1 MRRMPVTDAF
11 FLLNETRE
19 TPMHVGGVNLY
30 TLPEGVDEQAFLREL
45 GELLRQDGEM
55 RRPFGE
61 RLQMGPLGVAGPVGW
76 EHDSQL
82 DLDYHVRHSA
92 LPRPGRY
99 RELFGLVSRLH
110 STLLD
115 RSRPLWEMHLI
126 EGLQNRQFATYIKA
140 HHCAID
146 GVGAMHLTNSMLSPD
161 PQAHSLH
168 SPFSRAAEEAYR
180 ARLASEGARPQRR
193 PEPAPEDL
201 RAVADLLKQQFDAAG
216 NVAGALRRYADVWF
230 GRGGKLSVPWRSV
243 PRTHFNTA
251 VSGARRF
258 VAQSWPFERVYAV
271 AKAFDGTLND
281 AVLAMCAGALRRHL
295 LAEGD
300 LPGESLKAMA
310 PISLRAEGDMDSA
323 NAIGFLTADLATQIE
338 DPAARLRAIQA
349 SMRAGKQQLAGMS
362 RREVE
367 LYTILTQGPMLLST
381 VLGLGS
387 RFPAFSTVIS
397 NVPGP
402 RQTMYWN
409 GARLEGIYPASI
421 PFHGFAVNFTLVSY
435 AKSLDFGIVA
445 CRRSVP
451 HVQRL
456 IDYLEEA
463 LVELEDAA
471 GLRRSKTRKVPVR
484 RVAKSPPA
492 ARKTP
497 AKARKAPAE
506 ARTTAPRAG
515 KS

>member
-30 TLPEGVDEQAFLREL
+30 TLPRGANEQDFLQEL
-45 GELLRQDGEM
+45 GNLLRQECEM

-61 RLQMGPLGVAGPVGW
+61 RLRIGPLGAAGPVAW
-76 EHDSQL
+76 EQDGQL

-99 RELFGLVSRLH
+99 RELFALVSRLH

-126 EGLQNRQFATYIKA
+126 EGLQKRQFATYIKA

-146 GVGAMHLTNSMLSPD
+146 GIGAMHLTNSMLSENPR
-161 PQAHSLH
+161 ARSTV
-168 SPFSRAAEEAYR
+168 SPFSREAMDAYK
-180 ARLASEGARPQRR
+180 ARLASAGSRR
-193 PEPAPEDL
+193 QPRAEPPAHADL
-201 RAVADLLKQQFDAAG
+201 QAVAELLKMQFDAAG
-216 NVAGALRRYADVWF
+216 NVGAALRRYTDVWF
-230 GRGGKLSVPWRSV
+230 GRGGALSVPWRQV

-258 VAQSWPFERVYAV
+258 VAQSWPFERVRAV

-300 LPGESLKAMA
+300 LPAQSLKAMA
-310 PISLRAEGDMDSA
+310 PISLREDGDVDSA
-323 NAIGFLTADLATQIE
+323 NAIGFITADLATHIE
-338 DPAARLRAIQA
+338 DPVERLRAIQT

-367 LYTILTQGPMLLST
+367 LYTILTQGPMALTT
-381 VLGLGS
+381 VMGLGS

-402 RQTMYWN
+402 RKTMYWN

-421 PFHGFAVNFTLVSY
+421 PFHGFAVNITLVSY
-435 AKSLDFGIVA
+435 AQSLDFGIVA

-456 IDYLEEA
+456 IDYIEDA

-471 GLRRSKTRKVPVR
+471 GMRAESTPVR
-484 RVAKSPPA
+484 RKKKP
-492 ARKTP
+492 
-497 AKARKAPAE
+497 
-506 ARTTAPRAG
+506 
-515 KS
+515 

>member
-30 TLPEGVDEQAFLREL
+30 TLPRGVNEQDFLQEL
-45 GELLRQDGEM
+45 GDLLRQECEM

-61 RLQMGPLGVAGPVGW
+61 RLRMGPLGAAGPVGW
-76 EHDSQL
+76 EHDDQL

-92 LPRPGRY
+92 LPGPGRY
-99 RELFGLVSRLH
+99 RELFSLVSRLH

-126 EGLQNRQFATYIKA
+126 EGLQKRQFATYIKA

-146 GVGAMHLTNSMLSPD
+146 GVGAMHLTNSMLSENPRERS
-161 PQAHSLH
+161 AV
-168 SPFSRAAEEAYR
+168 SPFSREAMDAYK
-180 ARLASEGARPQRR
+180 ARLTAGGRR
-193 PEPAPEDL
+193 GGRHEAPAHADL
-201 RAVADLLKQQFDAAG
+201 QAVAELLKQQFDAAG
-216 NVAGALRRYADVWF
+216 NVAGALRRYTDVWF
-230 GRGGKLSVPWRSV
+230 GRGGALSVPWRQV
-243 PRTHFNTA
+243 PRTHFNTT

-258 VAQSWPFERVYAV
+258 VAQSWPFDRVRAV

-300 LPGESLKAMA
+300 LPAQSLKAMA
-310 PISLRAEGDMDSA
+310 PISLREEGDVDSS
-323 NAIGFLTADLATQIE
+323 NAIGFITADLATQIE
-338 DPAARLRAIQA
+338 DPVARLRAIQT
-349 SMRAGKQQLAGMS
+349 SMRAGKKQLSGMS

-367 LYTILTQGPMLLST
+367 LYTILTQGPMALAT

-402 RQTMYWN
+402 RKTMYWN

-421 PFHGFAVNFTLVSY
+421 PFHGFAVNITLVSY

-456 IDYLEEA
+456 IDYIEEA

-471 GLRRSKTRKVPVR
+471 GLSAAASKPAR
-484 RVAKSPPA
+484 RVS
-492 ARKTP
+492 R
-497 AKARKAPAE
+497 R
-506 ARTTAPRAG
+506 
-515 KS
+515 

>member
-30 TLPEGVDEQAFLREL
+30 TLPRGVNEQDFLREL
-45 GELLRQDGEM
+45 GELLRQECEM

-61 RLQMGPLGVAGPVGW
+61 RLRMGPLGAAGPVGW
-76 EHDSQL
+76 EQDGQL

-99 RELFGLVSRLH
+99 RELFALVSRLH

-126 EGLQNRQFATYIKA
+126 EGLQKRQFATYIKA

-146 GVGAMHLTNSMLSPD
+146 GVGAMHLTNSMLSESPRE
-161 PQAHSLH
+161 HSAV
-168 SPFSRAAEEAYR
+168 SPFSRQAAEAYKV
-180 ARLASEGARPQRR
+180 RLAATGRR
-193 PEPAPEDL
+193 ASRAEPPANADL
-201 RAVADLLKQQFDAAG
+201 QAVAELFKMQFDAAG
-216 NVAGALRRYADVWF
+216 NVAGALRRYTDVWF
-230 GRGGKLSVPWRSV
+230 GRGGALSVPWRQV
-243 PRTHFNTA
+243 PRTHFNTT

-258 VAQSWPFERVYAV
+258 VAQSWPFDRVRAV
-271 AKAFDGTLND
+271 AKAFGGTLND
-281 AVLAMCAGALRRHL
+281 AVLAMCSGALRRHL
-295 LAEGD
+295 LDEGD
-300 LPGESLKAMA
+300 LPAQSLKAMA
-310 PISLRAEGDMDSA
+310 PISLREDGDVDSA
-323 NAIGFLTADLATQIE
+323 NAIGFITADLATHIA
-338 DPAARLRAIQA
+338 DPEERLRAIQT
-349 SMRAGKQQLAGMS
+349 SMRAGKKQLAGMS

-367 LYTILTQGPMLLST
+367 LYTILTQGPMALAT
-381 VLGLGS
+381 VLGLGA

-402 RQTMYWN
+402 RKTMYWN

-421 PFHGFAVNFTLVSY
+421 PFHGFAVNITLVSY
-435 AKSLDFGIVA
+435 AQSLDFGIVA

-456 IDYLEEA
+456 IDYIEEA

-471 GLRRSKTRKVPVR
+471 GI
-484 RVAKSPPA
+484 
-492 ARKTP
+492 
-497 AKARKAPAE
+497 
-506 ARTTAPRAG
+506 RTALRAG
-515 KS
+515 RRAKKP

>member
-30 TLPEGVDEQAFLREL
+30 TLPRGVDEQEFLREL
-45 GELLRQDGEM
+45 GELLRQDCEM

-61 RLQMGPLGVAGPVGW
+61 RLRMGPLGAAGPAGW
-76 EHDSQL
+76 EQDAQL

-99 RELFGLVSRLH
+99 RELFSLVSRLH

-126 EGLQNRQFATYIKA
+126 EGLQKRQFATYIKA

-146 GVGAMHLTNSMLSPD
+146 GVGAMHLTNSMLSASARERSTD
-161 PQAHSLH
+161 
-168 SPFSRAAEEAYR
+168 SPFSRAAADAYR
-180 ARLASEGARPQRR
+180 ARLAGNGHRSPHEE
-193 PEPAPEDL
+193 EPAPQDL
-201 RAVADLLKQQFDAAG
+201 LAVADFLKQQFDTAG
-216 NVAGALRRYADVWF
+216 NVAGALRRYKDVWF
-230 GRGGKLSVPWRSV
+230 GRGGALSVPWRHV
-243 PRTHFNTA
+243 PRTHFNTT

-258 VAQSWPFERVYAV
+258 VAQSWPFERVRAV
-271 AKAFDGTLND
+271 AKALDGTLND

-300 LPGESLKAMA
+300 LPAESLKAMA
-310 PISLRAEGDMDSA
+310 PISLRAEGDVDSS
-323 NAIGFLTADLATQIE
+323 NAIGFITADLATHIE
-338 DPAARLRAIQA
+338 DPAERFHAIQH

-367 LYTILTQGPMLLST
+367 LYTILTQGPMALAT

-402 RQTMYWN
+402 RQRMYWN

-421 PFHGFAVNFTLVSY
+421 PFHGFAVNITLVSY
-435 AKSLDFGIVA
+435 AQSLDFGIVA

-456 IDYLEEA
+456 IDYIEEA
-463 LVELEDAA
+463 LVELEDVA
-471 GLRRSKTRKVPVR
+471 GLNAPPKRARRRS
-484 RVAKSPPA
+484 
-492 ARKTP
+492 
-497 AKARKAPAE
+497 
-506 ARTTAPRAG
+506 G
-515 KS
+515 D